1 MRLIPILA
9 ALFLALPLVALAP
22 VAPAQAQEGLFSPRV
37 FVNGRAV
44 TRFEHDQRRRFLEL
58 LRAPGDPDELAE
70 VALIEDRLRMDAAD
84 ALGLALTEE
93 QLRAG
98 MEEFAARAN
107 LSADEFVTALGQGGV
122 AAETFRDF
130 VEAGLVWRDVIRA
143 RFGPSIQISDA
154 EIDRALALSSQRGL
168 SARVLVSEMVVQAPS
183 QIPEE
188 SLALAE
194 RIAGS
199 IGSAGGFAAAARAN
213 STSDTAEAGGELD
226 WMSQAD
232 LPPAARAGLTGLRP
246 GQVSKPIRV
255 ANGYA
260 LFFLRDLREPAPT
273 APEGPYIEY
282 AEFLIPGGPGAQSEA
297 AAIAARVDVCADLYK
312 VAQGLPEDRLTIT
325 SRPQSQLPADVAS
338 QVETLDEGESTTLT
352 RGGAVVFL
360 MLCKR
365 QAGGPQDMPSREAMR
380 NQLTNERLN
389 ALSESYMADLRADAI
404 IRYP

>member
-9 ALFLALPLVALAP
+9 ALFLALPLVALVP

-130 VEAGLVWRDVIRA
+130 VEAGLVWREVIRA

-168 SARVLVSEMVVQAPS
+168 SARVLVSERVVQAPR
-183 QIPEE
+183 
-188 SLALAE
+188 AM
-194 RIAGS
+194 
-199 IGSAGGFAAAARAN
+199 ARA
-213 STSDTAEAGGELD
+213 SARLART
-226 WMSQAD
+226 
-232 LPPAARAGLTGLRP
+232 RAGFIVRSPGNQSRP
-246 GQVSKPIRV
+246 GRVSRQ
-255 ANGYA
+255 A
-260 LFFLRDLREPAPT
+260 
-273 APEGPYIEY
+273 
-282 AEFLIPGGPGAQSEA
+282 PGASQHGGH
-297 AAIAARVDVCADLYK
+297 RVH
-312 VAQGLPEDRLTIT
+312 PR
-325 SRPQSQLPADVAS
+325 
-338 QVETLDEGESTTLT
+338 
-352 RGGAVVFL
+352 
-360 MLCKR
+360 
-365 QAGGPQDMPSREAMR
+365 
-380 NQLTNERLN
+380 
-389 ALSESYMADLRADAI
+389 
-404 IRYP
+404 